1 MSIDRWALPGPG
13 AFAQSIVDKI
23 VGGSSAVL
31 LWPAHKP
38 TGFGALLR
46 RLDLRGRTIC
56 PIRGRP
62 SDTPIDAVY
71 RAALGEVPTRC
82 AKSPKDLAED
92 DRLHDRVVH
101 VSEVEGTELGPWI
114 RFVEEFAGYARS
126 NPPGER
132 LVIVIELEGEQ
143 TRHPPTPDVTLQV
156 SQWDDWVN
164 ESDAYILAASMLR
177 TRELAPKRRALTIA
191 TVARLAIWD
200 LELAEELSDVAT
212 AQLVRPNEF
221 LVEWARKRGW
231 TAESQPCW
239 EDGSMQLVDGI
250 PTPHSARLAVEDN
263 ESLDRRIWS
272 AQAGLFLPWIE
283 QRRIE
288 LLPKL
293 RGLIQFPVITEG
305 GQVDR
310 IEDLSIGQLDWAL
323 RGANV
328 SSITRQA
335 IARLRRARNLL
346 AHLQPLPAELA
357 LNDDLMK

>member
-13 AFAQSIVDKI
+13 AFAQSIADKI
-23 VGGSSAVL
+23 VGGSSAAL
-31 LWPAHKP
+31 LWPARKP
-38 TGFGALLR
+38 TGFGASLR
-46 RLDLRGRTIC
+46 RLDLRGRTIYS
-56 PIRGRP
+56 IRGQP
-62 SDTPIDAVY
+62 DGTPIDTVY
-71 RAALGEVPTRC
+71 RAVLGEVPITC
-82 AKSPKDLAED
+82 AKSPKDLVGD
-92 DRLHDRVVH
+92 DRLYDAVVH
-101 VSEVEGTELGPWI
+101 VSEVEGAAIGPWI

-132 LVIVIELEGEQ
+132 LVIVIDLEGEQ
-143 TRHPPTPDVTLQV
+143 TRRPPKPDVTLEV
-156 SQWDDWVN
+156 SRWNDWVN
-164 ESDAYILAASMLR
+164 ESDAYILAASSLR
-177 TRELAPKRRALTIA
+177 GRQLSPKHRALSIA

-212 AQLVRPNEF
+212 AHLVRPNEF

-231 TAESQPCW
+231 TTESQPCW
-239 EDGSMQLVDGI
+239 EDGSMQVVDGI
-250 PTPHSARLAVEDN
+250 PTLHSARLAVADSEA
-263 ESLDRRIWS
+263 LDRRIWS

-293 RGLIQFPVITEG
+293 RGLIQFPVITDG

-328 SSITRQA
+328 SSVTRQT

-346 AHLQPLPAELA
+346 AHLQPLPPELA
-357 LNDDLMK
+357 LNDDLMR